1 MKDWNH
7 LLAELSKR
15 NLVPKKIVTSEWY
28 SWHIVS
34 SFNSESSDFIS
45 ESVSMGIS
53 QNPDIAIRKSI
64 TEFCERS
71 FIKSSNDPI
80 AHLTERSDGF
90 AAYPALDD
98 RSQNIAAE
106 NALNEAVERYLWA
119 MWWDF
124 REFKFKIS
132 NYKEDSLNSQAQL
145 LISEFNLHKIEV
157 VEITDKDLKFILKIL
172 VATNQQGGTLT
183 GGACEKL
190 PLINSTQIN
199 LNERAF
205 GELLRHLLAYEKIKK
220 TKSSKLS
227 FYEQRLFGF
236 ASGQWKSI
244 VSDRFKNTGTK
255 EIKLPP
261 LIANSKIKH
270 QHSDLIHLHRCLFT
284 DQPTFIGGLVDRLCI

>member
-1 MKDWNH
+1 MKNWNY
-7 LLAELSKR
+7 LLAELAKR
-15 NLVPKKIVTSEWY
+15 NLVPKKIVTSEWH

-34 SFNSESSDFIS
+34 SFDLESSNFIS

-90 AAYPALDD
+90 AAYPNLDVHAQS
-98 RSQNIAAE
+98 RAAE
-106 NALNEAVERYLWA
+106 NALNEAAERYLWS

-124 REFKFKIS
+124 PEFKFKMS
-132 NYKEDSLNSQAQL
+132 NYENDSFNSQSHF
-145 LISEFNLHKIEV
+145 LISEFNLDKVEV
-157 VEITDKDLKFILKIL
+157 VEIIDKDSKFLLKIL

-190 PLINSTQIN
+190 PLTDSANIN

-220 TKSSKLS
+220 TKSINLS

-236 ASGQWKSI
+236 ASGQWKNR
-244 VSDRFKNTGTK
+244 VSDRFKNTGK
-255 EIKLPP
+255 NQIKLPS
-261 LIANSKIKH
+261 LIANSQIKH
-270 QHSDLIHLHRCLFT
+270 EHSDLIYLHRCLFV
-284 DQPTFIGGLVDRLCI
+284 DQPTFIGGHVDRLCI